1 MKKFMLYDTDEG
13 LDFNIPCIPTDLPWV
28 SCRVFRV
35 HDHEDVYFEVIKSE
49 EYLATDILKE
59 KYIGTFESFQRAA
72 EAADRHCGMARH
84 APAAPVRP
92 AARSAARW
100 RPWPPRD
107 LSAPTG

>member
-72 EAADRHCGMARH
+72 EAADYLACTYRAKN
-84 APAAPVRP
+84 
-92 AARSAARW
+92 RW
-100 RPWPPRD
+100 
-107 LSAPTG
+107 PTMRRMLQ